1 MRPMKD
7 PTTRDIIDALGGVN
21 YVANKICVDRQ
32 MVDNWMRPS
41 RGIASVYW
49 IDILELARRQN
60 IKWITQSV
68 LKAAK
73 GSYARKTYE
82 SL

>member
-1 MRPMKD
+1 MKQ

-21 YVANKICVDRQ
+21 HVASKICVDRQ
-32 MVDNWMRPS
+32 MIDNWMRPG

-60 IKWITQSV
+60 IKWINHNT
-68 LKAAK
+68 LKTAK
-73 GSYARKTYE
+73 GSYARKVHE

>member
-1 MRPMKD
+1 MKQ
-7 PTTRDIIDALGGVN
+7 PTTRDIIEALGGVN
-21 YVANKICVDRQ
+21 HVASKICVDRQ
-32 MVDNWMRPS
+32 MIDNWMRPG

-60 IKWITQSV
+60 IKWINQHT
-68 LKAAK
+68 LKTAK
-73 GSYARKTYE
+73 GSYARKVHE